1 MTGNKRPAALEEARE
16 EFLAQW
22 GALGSAWGV
31 NRTMSRIHALLMISR
46 ESLTTDEIMEDLE
59 ISRGN
64 AHANIKELVSW
75 GLVRPVL
82 RKGVRKDY
90 YEAEKDVWKVVRLI
104 SRQRRRKELE
114 PAVEVLGDC
123 LDRTRG
129 LRDAESKAFRE
140 QLKEL
145 QEFAQLADRV
155 LERVGREEVGRVLPW
170 LVKFLK

>member
-1 MTGNKRPAALEEARE
+1 MTSKRPAALEEARE

-46 ESLTTDEIMEDLE
+46 EALTTDEVMEDLE

-64 AHANIKELVSW
+64 AHTNLKELVSW
-75 GLVRPVL
+75 GLVRQVT
-82 RKGVRKDY
+82 RKGVRKDL

-104 SRQRRRKELE
+104 SRQRRQRELE
-114 PAVEVLGDC
+114 PAVEVLEDC
-123 LDRTRG
+123 LERTRG
-129 LRDAESKAFRE
+129 LRDVESKAFRE
-140 QLKEL
+140 QLGEL
-145 QEFAQLADRV
+145 HEFATLADKV

-170 LVKFLK
+170 LAKFLK